1 MIRAFSQRLMPPFSG
16 QVQIAESD
24 KYRAITLDGQVW
36 EIQFVKRSHIR
47 VATVRASD
55 IKAQSVSTELV
66 EQGAVDEQIIELLSY
81 LDGVELPFP
90 AADRYEYWLLDSLD
104 ESPLALIY
112 SCAEAEQIDKFP
124 DRPEW
129 TALPAA
135 VMPIE
140 KTEEENRNQSAP
152 VNYRM
157 ERLVA
162 ERAGTRPKARW
173 FNRHEQEKER
183 FPPLI
188 IREDWPEE
196 FQMQLCQRYI
206 QRQAPRLL
214 MLHGLN
220 HNDRQRLEQCCR
232 PHAMEVARF
241 CGLYPEV
248 IDEALIQALRVEA
261 RLRAATEGESQPA
274 LHRRRDGILYI

>member
-1 MIRAFSQRLMPPFSG
+1 MPPFSG
-16 QVQIAESD
+16 QVQIAESE

-47 VATVRASD
+47 VATVRAGD
-55 IKAQSVSTELV
+55 IKAHSISTELV
-66 EQGAVDEQIIELLSY
+66 ERGAVDEQIIELLSY
-81 LDGVELPFP
+81 IGDVELPFP
-90 AADRYEYWLLDSLD
+90 ATDKYEYWLLDVLD

-112 SCAEAEQIDKFP
+112 SCTEAEQMEKFP

-135 VMPIE
+135 VMPVE

-152 VNYRM
+152 VNYQL
-157 ERLVA
+157 ERLVT
-162 ERAGTRPKARW
+162 ERAGTIPKAQW
-173 FNRHEQEKER
+173 FNRDEHETEI
-183 FPPLI
+183 FPPLM

-196 FQMQLCQRYI
+196 SQMQLCQRYI
-206 QRQAPRLL
+206 QRQAPRLR

-220 HNDRQRLEQCCR
+220 HNYRKRLERCCR

-248 IDEALIQALRVEA
+248 VDKALIQALRVEA

-274 LHRRRDGILYI
+274 LHKRRDGILYI

>member
-1 MIRAFSQRLMPPFSG
+1 MIRAFSQRLMPPFAG

-47 VATVRASD
+47 VATVKASD
-55 IKAQSVSTELV
+55 IKAHSLNAELV
-66 EQGAVDEQIIELLSY
+66 EGGAVDEQIIELLSY
-81 LDGVELPFP
+81 LGDVELPFP
-90 AADRYEYWLLDSLD
+90 AADKYEYWLLDSLD

-112 SCAEAEQIDKFP
+112 SCAEAEQMEKFP

-135 VMPIE
+135 VMPVE
-140 KTEEENRNQSAP
+140 KTEEENRNQTAP
-152 VNYRM
+152 VNYQM
-157 ERLVA
+157 ERLIA

-173 FNRHEQEKER
+173 FERHEHETEV

-196 FQMQLCQRYI
+196 SETQLCRRYI
-206 QRQAPRLL
+206 ERQAPRLL

-220 HNDRQRLEQCCR
+220 HRVRQRLERCCR

-248 IDEALIQALRVEA
+248 VDEALIQALRVEA
-261 RLRAATEGESQPA
+261 RLRAATQGEHQPA
-274 LHRRRDGILYI
+274 LHKRRDGILYI